1 MMRRIITAAATAAL
15 VLLAPASADAAPIRP
30 SHHHAARVWTQ
41 THNPKSP
48 TGQPC
53 TVQVRRGDTLYRIA
67 IRTYGPKGAGMWRT
81 IARVNQVDPRHLR
94 VGQALMVCN
103 FP

>member
-1 MMRRIITAAATAAL
+1 MRRIVTALAAASIAI
-15 VLLAPASADAAPIRP
+15 LAPAAAQAAPRDP
-30 SHHHAARVWTQ
+30 GPRHPARVWTQ
-41 THNPKSP
+41 TYNPKSP

-81 IARVNQVDPRHLR
+81 IARVNEVDPRHLR
-94 VGQALMVCN
+94 IGQALMVCN